1 MKEILWHVLPI
12 IKKLKLFNHL
22 RVGRNSTSRYLDDLL
37 NIDNPY
43 FDGMVGRICPP
54 EKQLN
59 KANASDAEAPF
70 LDVHLCI
77 SNGFVVS
84 KIYDKRNEFDFAIVN
99 FPFWMGTFPVLPLA
113 MLTFLNLFDLLECLV
128 MWLTS
133 MHVMKFQLINFSVR
147 AIGIISFEKLYSKY
161 YRRHYELV
169 SKFKVGLKS
178 LLQQSLSEPE
188 FYGDLVY

>member
-54 EKQLN
+54 EVQLN

-84 KIYDKRNEFDFAIVN
+84 KIYDKRNEFDFAFLDGGVPRSTSCDVN
-99 FPFWMGTFPVLPLA
+99 I
-113 MLTFLNLFDLLECLV
+113 
-128 MWLTS
+128 S
-133 MHVMKFQLINFSVR
+133 QLIRFARVSSHVTDFNSR
-147 AIGIISFEKLYSKY
+147 NEISTDKLLRQGYWYHKL
-161 YRRHYELV
+161 R
-169 SKFKVGLKS
+169 KTFFKI
-178 LLQQSLSEPE
+178 LSPT
-188 FYGDLVY
+188 L